1 MGLFRCN
8 VTLVLTY
15 SGRTQL
21 SKNRDYRKRRDKTG
35 MKVCPA
41 KAGAFSG
48 KQTRQGKS
56 QDPVAWIVRRKET
69 ES

>member
-1 MGLFRCN
+1 
-8 VTLVLTY
+8 
-15 SGRTQL
+15 
-21 SKNRDYRKRRDKTG
+21 

-48 KQTRQGKS
+48 KQSRQGKS

>member
-1 MGLFRCN
+1 
-8 VTLVLTY
+8 
-15 SGRTQL
+15 
-21 SKNRDYRKRRDKTG
+21 

-48 KQTRQGKS
+48 KQSRQGKS

-69 ES
+69 ESWKPIDEAIERMVSESSGRNE